1 MTMTFSATAFAAA
14 VVASVLVACGPS
26 TNTNAAADS
35 AAAAARTKAMTQAG
49 DVMLARREAQ
59 LYFDSARASFMA
71 GKNKAA
77 ARNLRD
83 AALFIRRHADSIAEP
98 ARATLKASSAELG
111 RLATRATNGTVRSVK
126 ALDLAFARAQLAES
140 QYHCVRALDAWKS
153 KDGPATGS
161 ELMMLL
167 DHFERA
173 AVDAARPLSLSAREM
188 VTNTRA
194 LALKLVQGEAITT
207 TYVDSTLAATDEEVH
222 KLAAIVARLKN

>member
-14 VVASVLVACGPS
+14 VVAGVVAACGPP
-26 TNTNAAADS
+26 TKANAAAES
-35 AAAAARTKAMTQAG
+35 AAAAARTTAMTQAG

-59 LYFDSARASFMA
+59 PYFDSARAKFVA
-71 GKNKAA
+71 GKHKAA
-77 ARNLRD
+77 AGSLRD
-83 AALFIRRHADSIAEP
+83 AALFIRRHADSIADP
-98 ARATLKASSAELG
+98 AKTTLKASSDELG
-111 RLATRATNGTVRSVK
+111 RLATRAANGAVTSVK
-126 ALDLAFARAQLAES
+126 TLDLAFARAQLAES

-188 VTNTRA
+188 VTNTRS
-194 LALKLVQGEAITT
+194 LALKLAQGEAITP

-222 KLAAIVARLKN
+222 KLAAIMARLKN

>member
-1 MTMTFSATAFAAA
+1 MTMTFSAAAFAAA
-14 VVASVLVACGPS
+14 VVASVVAACGPPK
-26 TNTNAAADS
+26 TNGAES
-35 AAAAARTKAMTQAG
+35 AAAAAKTKAMTQAG

-71 GKNKAA
+71 DRNKTA
-77 ARNLRD
+77 ARSLRN
-83 AALFIRRHADSIAEP
+83 AALFIRHHADSSADP
-98 ARATLKASSAELG
+98 AKATLRASSVELD
-111 RLATRATNGTVRSVK
+111 RLATRAANGAVRSVK
-126 ALDLAFARAQLAES
+126 SLDLAFARAQLAES

-188 VTNTRA
+188 ITNTRA
-194 LALKLVQGEAITT
+194 LALKLVQGETITAA
-207 TYVDSTLAATDEEVH
+207 YVDSTLASTDEEVH